1 MLDGDHLSPIPH
13 QSAILASLQGD
24 LLRQVHDLQQNMN
37 NVVRELADVKQRL
50 AVYQQATL
58 MLADI
63 AIKQQGAH
71 RLRRVRRRSA
81 PALARS

>member
-1 MLDGDHLSPIPH
+1 MPH
-13 QSAILASLQGD
+13 QSAIMASLQGD

-50 AVYQQATL
+50 AIYQQATL

-63 AIKQQGAH
+63 AIKQQGAPP
-71 RLRRVRRRSA
+71 RIRQRVA
-81 PALARS
+81 PAPARN